1 LLQVWW
7 LRVVW
12 RRGLEWKHE
21 IVASPHHSRP
31 LRERQGIFLTPKP
44 DSSALREHETWMA
57 RSATVVRMAPAKLAG
72 LRSVKLFFLGLLI
85 AVPLAKS
92 AHAQQ
97 QSFTWQQVRDKFEAT
112 NPTLLA
118 DKLNI
123 DESKAQEIT
132 AFLRPNPTFALSADG
147 TQIAPDK
154 GVWRPFAGT
163 VESPSISYLH
173 ERRHKREL
181 RLESAK
187 KGTLIAESSHADL
200 ERTLLFT
207 LRGAFVS
214 TLQAKAVFQLAKDN
228 LAYYDHV
235 LDISRDRFDAGDIAQ
250 IDLDRLE
257 LQRVQYES
265 DLQAAE
271 ESLENAKIELLTLLN
286 DRTPIEQIDVT
297 GPYDFSDQL
306 LPRDEFRKIALDT
319 RPDLKAAVQAVDK
332 AQTDHKLAIANG
344 STDPTWSGWYT
355 HNSSNNNPFG
365 INTLGI
371 SVSIPLRI
379 FDRNQGEKLRTQLDI
394 TRNERLRDAAEA
406 QIFSDVDSS
415 YATLVSNVTLLRPYK
430 AKYLRQSIRVRDTIT
445 FSYQH
450 GGASLLDF
458 LNAQAEYRSVQLNY
472 VNLVGSYLTSAAQL
486 NMAVGR
492 EVIQ

>member
-1 LLQVWW
+1 MRTEHAMFKFHNFSLAAWLL
-7 LRVVW
+7 
-12 RRGLEWKHE
+12 
-21 IVASPHHSRP
+21 VAAAV
-31 LRERQGIFLTPKP
+31 
-44 DSSALREHETWMA
+44 SA
-57 RSATVVRMAPAKLAG
+57 S
-72 LRSVKLFFLGLLI
+72 
-85 AVPLAKS
+85 
-92 AHAQQ
+92 AQQ
-97 QSFTWQQVRDKFEAT
+97 TLTWEQVRLRFEQN

-118 DKLNI
+118 DKLSI
-123 DESKAQEIT
+123 DESRAEEIT
-132 AFLRPNPTFALSADG
+132 AYLRPNPQFSLLADG
-147 TQIAPDK
+147 TQISPHK

-163 VESPSISYLH
+163 YESPSISYLH

-200 ERTLLFT
+200 ERTMLFT

-214 TLQAKAVFQLAKDN
+214 ALQAKAVLQLAKDN

-235 LDISRDRFDAGDIAQ
+235 LDISRNRFNAGDIAQ

-271 ESLENAKIELLTLLN
+271 ESLEDAKIQLLTLLN
-286 DRTPIEQIDVT
+286 DRTSIEQIDVT
-297 GPYDFSDQL
+297 GPYDFNDQL
-306 LPRDEFRKIALDT
+306 APRDDFRKIALDT
-319 RPDLKAAVQAVDK
+319 RPDLRAAVEAVDK
-332 AQTDHKLAIANG
+332 AETDHKLAIANG
-344 STDPTWSGWYT
+344 STDPTFAAWYT

-365 INTLGI
+365 INTLGV

-406 QIFSDVDSS
+406 QVFSDVDSS
-415 YATLVSNVTLLRPYK
+415 YATLESNLILLRPYK
-430 AKYLRQSIRVRDTIT
+430 AKYLQMSVRVRDTIF

-450 GGASLLDF
+450 GGASLLDY
-458 LNAQAEYRSVQLNY
+458 LNAQADYRMVQLNY
-472 VNLVGSYLTSAAQL
+472 VNLVGSYLTTAAQV